1 MSMLNEKLEDMT
13 IITKTDRW
21 VANELS
27 ECIDEYAKAHGV
39 DSSLYDTYG
48 YVDVLLDVVEDNIKN
63 DLLQHCVEYALVDL
77 YEDNH
82 LPTWDCGGGK
92 EADEL
97 FTGAYK
103 LTDIK
108 VAYEDEIA
116 NGDAAVKCFEKY
128 FVDKLD
134 YCLNQ
139 QQTVKDIIR
148 YKEQER

>member
-1 MSMLNEKLEDMT
+1 MSMLNEKLDDMT
-13 IITKTDRW
+13 IITEIDKW

-48 YVDVLLDVVEDNIKN
+48 YVDVLLEVVEDNIKN

-82 LPTWDCGGGK
+82 FPAWDCGGGK
-92 EADEL
+92 EVNEL

-116 NGDAAVKCFEKY
+116 NGDSVVKCFEKY

-139 QQTVKDIIR
+139 QQNVKNRMR